1 VLTIDWDG
9 SEAGLK
15 FSKEAMET
23 RAREVGSASGV
34 ASKCAQ
40 FCAWP
45 GQVIPAAL
53 ARVEYRL

>member
-1 VLTIDWDG
+1 VLSIDWDG

-23 RAREVGSASGV
+23 LAREAGSASGV
-34 ASKCAQ
+34 ASKCTQ

-45 GQVIPAAL
+45 GQAIPAVL
-53 ARVEYRL
+53 ARAEHRL